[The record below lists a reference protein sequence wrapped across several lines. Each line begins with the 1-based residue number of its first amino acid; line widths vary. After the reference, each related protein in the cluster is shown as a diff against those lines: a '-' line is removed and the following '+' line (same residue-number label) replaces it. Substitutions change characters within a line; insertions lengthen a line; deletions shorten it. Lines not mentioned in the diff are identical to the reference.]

1 MTQRY
6 THGDFL
12 CREFF
17 SDKLEN
23 DMQAR
28 QGWCFNVLVFFF
40 REMLE
45 AREIVKKGA

>member
-6 THGDFL
+6 AHGDFL

-17 SDKLEN
+17 SDKLVN